1 LLKKRVSYNLI
12 KTFLFYVIRSGT
24 PSVCARVDCPGNTCR
39 SIRRGRALGG
49 TISSLAENMCV
60 ESAVRSLIT
69 AAGNITEFCW
79 LNISWGTSLRYTRY
93 KSKPTNRLRCV

>member
-1 LLKKRVSYNLI
+1 
-12 KTFLFYVIRSGT
+12 VIRGT

-39 SIRRGRALGG
+39 SIQRGRVLGG

-69 AAGNITEFCW
+69 AAGNITEFRW
-79 LNISWGTSLRYTRY
+79 SNISWGASLRFTRGTKADRQIGPDVFNY
-93 KSKPTNRLRCV
+93 VGFRSDAKQPRVN